1 MRRACSRAAGFTLVE
16 LILSIVLVG
25 ILGALVAGFLRV
37 PLQGYEDISR
47 RAALT
52 DAADRAL
59 RRVARD
65 VREALPNSVRVTTAA
80 GVVYLEY
87 LQVRTGGRYR
97 TQPSGAATLCP
108 PGGLGGGFNDVLE
121 VGVAD
126 ACFRSLGPI
135 PNRAQIVAGDWLVL
149 YNLGGGYTG
158 GDAYFGGNA
167 VVAGGNKSRIV
178 STAAGGGANPED
190 RVNFQAFAFPIASPS
205 ARFQIVSGP
214 VTYAC
219 NAAAGTLTRYSG
231 YAISAGQP
239 TPPAGART
247 ALLVDGISACAMTYD
262 ANVVAQRNGLVS
274 LQLELARAD
283 GSGANRERV
292 SLLQQVNV
300 SNTP

>member
-1 MRRACSRAAGFTLVE
+1 MRRACDRAAGFTLVE
-16 LILSIVLVG
+16 LILSIVLIG
-25 ILGALVAGFLRV
+25 ILGGLVAGFLRV

-59 RRVARD
+59 RRIARD
-65 VREALPNSVRVTTAA
+65 VREALPNSVRVSTAG

-97 TQPSGAATLCP
+97 VQPSGAAPLCP
-108 PGGLGGGFNDVLE
+108 LGGLGAGFNDVLE

-135 PNRAQIVAGDWLVL
+135 PNRAQIAAGDWLVV
-149 YNLGGGYTG
+149 YNLGGGYAG

-167 VVAGGNKSRIV
+167 VVAGGNKTRIV
-178 STAAGGGANPED
+178 STAAGGGTNPED
-190 RVNFQAFAFPIASPS
+190 RVNLQAFAFPIESPS
-205 ARFQIVSGP
+205 ARFHVVSGP

-219 NAAAGTLTRYSG
+219 NAAAGTLTRYAG
-231 YAISAGQP
+231 YAVSALQP
-239 TPPAGART
+239 TPPVGAQT
-247 ALLVDGISACAMTYD
+247 ALLADGIAACAMRYD
-262 ANVVAQRNGLVS
+262 ANVLAQRNGLVS
-274 LQLELARAD
+274 LQIELARAD
-283 GSGANRERV
+283 LSGANRERV
-292 SLLQQVNV
+292 SLFQQVHV